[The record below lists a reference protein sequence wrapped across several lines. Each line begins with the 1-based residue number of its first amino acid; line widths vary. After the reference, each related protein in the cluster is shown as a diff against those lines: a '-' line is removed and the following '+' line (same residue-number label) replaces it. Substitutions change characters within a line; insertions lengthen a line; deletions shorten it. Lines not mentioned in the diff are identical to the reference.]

1 MSYIVIII
9 TRLLKFNW
17 EHAQNNGQKIT
28 AIGPT
33 DTFVHWTHS
42 KHSKTTLW
50 FNQDK
55 SKILSL
61 YRSNLSFVLYKLSN
75 LWTTICFQ
83 VVQKLYTV
91 LGVVVGGRER
101 IVFGHYVFSKVKC
114 EGQYILVF
122 RPYIWIYLQDKSHI
136 LVYLI
141 YSIGSLF
148 MDKMAEKVKK

>member
-1 MSYIVIII
+1 MRKTMVKKSLQLVQLILLYTGHIQNILKPLFDLTKIKARYYLFTDLTWALSYTNCPIYGLQFVSRLSKNYHVDIFHAHLISI
-9 TRLLKFNW
+9 TLN
-17 EHAQNNGQKIT
+17 
-28 AIGPT
+28 
-33 DTFVHWTHS
+33 
-42 KHSKTTLW
+42 
-50 FNQDK
+50 
-55 SKILSL
+55 
-61 YRSNLSFVLYKLSN
+61 
-75 LWTTICFQ
+75 
-83 VVQKLYTV
+83 LYTV